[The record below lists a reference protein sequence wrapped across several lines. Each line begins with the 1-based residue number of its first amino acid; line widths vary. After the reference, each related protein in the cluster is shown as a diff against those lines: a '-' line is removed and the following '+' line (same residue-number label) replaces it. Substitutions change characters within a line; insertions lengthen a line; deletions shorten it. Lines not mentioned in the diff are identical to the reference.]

1 MPLAEHHIR
10 MGTRLGEDISVWMAA
25 LQYSGFQIG
34 SRLIQ
39 RKTYPWVEKMLK
51 REKHLLAKP
60 TTQPLSY
67 EMSPAF
73 MLRSCSPSQAW
84 ERRGCPYSALESENG
99 HMIILN
105 LVGSKIGLTTY
116 LVGCRHTSGRKFYW
130 WELLHRDRDW
140 CWWTRIL
147 TLLVK
152 LFLCWRLKRIWVLCK
167 CRTTQ
172 RRRLRGRVYLK
183 RWTISPT
190 SESGFESSL
199 PIQWSAD
206 CLNGLRDCHTTG
218 TAAAWR
224 TSSDAI

>member
-1 MPLAEHHIR
+1 MK
-10 MGTRLGEDISVWMAA
+10 W
-25 LQYSGFQIG
+25 
-34 SRLIQ
+34 
-39 RKTYPWVEKMLK
+39 
-51 REKHLLAKP
+51 
-60 TTQPLSY
+60 
-67 EMSPAF
+67 SPAF
-73 MLRSCSPSQAW
+73 ILRSCSPSQAW

-116 LVGCRHTSGRKFYW
+116 LVGCGHISGTGHISGRYYYW
-130 WELLHRDRDW
+130 VLPHRDRDCCW
-140 CWWTRIL
+140 CTRSL
-147 TLLVK
+147 T
-152 LFLCWRLKRIWVLCK
+152 CRLKLLPCWSLMRIWELCN
-167 CRTTQ
+167 CSTTRT
-172 RRRLRGRVYLK
+172 RLRGRVYLK

-190 SESGFESSL
+190 SESGFKSSL